1 MAVLC
6 SYKVLINIMS
16 SHHAIKIFHLISQCK
31 TVTRC
36 QSFWNMIF
44 WHHVISLH
52 FFRQTAHQEI
62 ISERILL
69 YLYFFHQISPSDA
82 VICVHFSHFNNKLS
96 RRGNGSFSD
105 RRSHMGFAPL
115 WSCGPVVGTRL
126 DNTISATG
134 SVRVLLHRVKRLLL
148 KQLPPGKPRDK
159 HACAFELSSVE

>member
-1 MAVLC
+1 
-6 SYKVLINIMS
+6 MS

-31 TVTRC
+31 TVTHC

-52 FFRQTAHQEI
+52 FFRQTSHQEI

-105 RRSHMGFAPL
+105 RHSRMGFAPL
-115 WSCGPVVGTRL
+115 WRLRPSGGHPVRKHHFSHGECTCLAAQSEKVAAET
-126 DNTISATG
+126 ATTWEAG
-134 SVRVLLHRVKRLLL
+134 RQTCVCVWTFLCWITSRH
-148 KQLPPGKPRDK
+148 
-159 HACAFELSSVE
+159 